1 MARHIRYRI
10 HDLQPLPPVTIVPET
25 RSAHG
30 PDDLSAILVR
40 QREIIRRQQQRIA
53 ELQRALEQQTLRA
66 EYATARA
73 DGLEE
78 QHQRLLEAFA
88 SGQDVRPLL
97 AHTVT
102 RPKLSFWLRLL
113 RRNRTNS

>member
-10 HDLQPLPPVTIVPET
+10 HDLQPLPPVTHRAGDPQAPT
-25 RSAHG
+25 A

-78 QHQRLLEAFA
+78 QHQRLLEAF
-88 SGQDVRPLL
+88 SNGQDVRPLL
-97 AHTVT
+97 ATTIT
-102 RPKLSFWLRLL
+102 RPKLAFWLRWL
-113 RRNRTNS
+113 RRNRTA

>member
-1 MARHIRYRI
+1 MKTRIRI

-30 PDDLSAILVR
+30 PDDLSAILIR
-40 QREIIRRQQQRIA
+40 QREIIRRQQARIA
-53 ELQRALEQQTLRA
+53 ELQRALEAQTLRA
-66 EYATARA
+66 EYANARA

-88 SGQDVRPLL
+88 NGEDVRPLL
-97 AHTVT
+97 SEPARHKV
-102 RPKLSFWLRLL
+102 SFWLRLL
-113 RRNRTNS
+113 RRTRNHQS